1 MIREFQGTDTDEVM
15 RIWLSSNQDAH
26 AFIPKAYWCSHFTEV
41 QQALLQA
48 QVFVYDTDG
57 GIQGFVGMMQGYIAG
72 IFVDKNHRSCG
83 IGKQLLTYVKQ
94 KYDTLSLRVYQKN
107 TKAAAFYHREGFFI
121 CAEGVDED
129 TGEKEYTMLWE
140 R

>member
-1 MIREFQGTDTDEVM
+1 MIREFQDTDTEQVM
-15 RIWLSSNQDAH
+15 RLWLSGNQDAH
-26 AFIPKAYWCSHFTEV
+26 SFIPETYWCSHFTDV
-41 QQALLQA
+41 QQALSQA
-48 QVFVYDTDG
+48 KIFVYDTDG
-57 GIQGFVGMMQGYIAG
+57 GIQGFIGMINGYIAG
-72 IFVDKNHRSCG
+72 IFVDKHCRSCG

-94 KYDTLSLRVYQKN
+94 KYDTLSLNVYQEN
-107 TKAAAFYHREGFFI
+107 TKAAAFYHREGFSI